1 MPKINKKYLIAGII
15 ILIIAAFWWNR
26 SSQPVATKNETV
38 TAETKTI
45 TQEVSVTGKIKPAEQ
60 IDLAFEKGGKIASTD
75 VVIGGAVTKG
85 MILATLESKDIN
97 AQLAQVQAALDA
109 EQSKLNQL
117 KQGTRPEEIKIA
129 ETAVSSA
136 QQALTDAQSNLAN
149 VNTKAAA
156 DLNQT
161 FDTAITSMDSSISV
175 ATNSMIVLTNIQFSL
190 FAIGNPTSQDSLNNT
205 NLANAKAAALL
216 ALLGA
221 QNAGQMDTN
230 SINQL
235 SGGAKA
241 AVDNARSNP
250 TDLNTSL
257 ALTQTKNALEKVKA
271 ALEAVPINSNLT
283 STQVTSL
290 NTEKTNINTE
300 ISDTASKE
308 NTIAAQKVTNNNAI
322 STAQTSVNVANNA
335 LSSAKDNLALKKAG
349 STPEQIAAQAA
360 SVKQAQ
366 ANVQNIQSQL
376 AKTVLT
382 SPING
387 IVTKQDAKVGEIIS
401 PNITL
406 ISLISEAKFQIETNI
421 PEADIAKIK
430 INDPAT
436 VTLDAYGTDVP
447 FEAKVISIDP
457 AETVIEGVS
466 TYKTTLEFTKEDDH
480 IKSGMT
486 ANIDILTARKE
497 NVIAIPQ
504 RTIINRDGQK
514 LVLIDKGNNQ
524 TEERKIETGLRGSD
538 GNIEIVS
545 GLNAGEKVIVSVTQ

>member
-1 MPKINKKYLIAGII
+1 MPKINKKYLLAGII
-15 ILIIAAFWWNR
+15 VLIIAAFWWNK
-26 SSQPVATKNETV
+26 SNQPTAKINETI
-38 TAETKTI
+38 TAEVKTI

-60 IDLAFEKGGKIASTD
+60 IDLAFEKSGKIASAN
-75 VVIGGAVTKG
+75 VIIGSAVTKG
-85 MILATLESKDIN
+85 MVLATLESKDIN
-97 AQLAQVQAALDA
+97 AQLAQAQAALDA
-109 EQSKLNQL
+109 ELSKLNQL

-129 ETAVSSA
+129 ETAVFSA
-136 QQALTDAQSNLAN
+136 QQALADAQSNLGN
-149 VNTKAAA
+149 INTKAAA
-156 DLNQT
+156 DINQT
-161 FDTAITSMDSSISV
+161 YDSAITSADSSISV

-190 FAIGNPTSQDSLNNT
+190 FAVSNPTSQDTLNNT
-205 NLANAKAAALL
+205 NLANAKAAAIL

-241 AVDNARSNP
+241 AVNNARVNP
-250 TDLNTSL
+250 TDQNTGL
-257 ALTQTKNALEKVKA
+257 ALTQTKNALEKVKT
-271 ALEAVPINSNLT
+271 ALETVPINSNLT

-300 ISDTASKE
+300 IADTATKE
-308 NTIAAQKVTNNNAI
+308 NAIAAQKVTNNNAI

-349 STPEQIAAQAA
+349 STPEQIATQAA
-360 SVKQAQ
+360 SVKQSQ

-376 AKTVLT
+376 AKTILA

-387 IVTKQDAKVGEIIS
+387 IVTKQDAKIGEIIS
-401 PNITL
+401 ANTTL
-406 ISLISEAKFQIETNI
+406 VSLISEAKFQIETNI

-430 INDPAT
+430 INDPAA

-447 FEAKVISIDP
+447 FEAKVISVDP

-486 ANIDILTARKE
+486 ANIDILTAQKE
-497 NVIAIPQ
+497 NVIALPQ

-514 LVLIDKGNNQ
+514 SVLVDKGNNQ

-538 GNIEIVS
+538 GNIEIIS
-545 GLNAGEKVIVSVTQ
+545 GLSAGEKVVISVTQ